1 VRERI
6 EYRFRVPSAAIF
18 TLYSYSKT
26 LEYHLVYVTAGSLMD
41 RYYTTRDTFCIVYA
55 RRRPPASS
63 DEYYWKL
70 MISRWQVNNL
80 VFSHTV
86 SVIYFYYYCQFCQVQ
101 SMSNI
106 ILLPLFRFLLLIRS
120 DVAFSVLLSYR
131 TFKLK
136 SKIHWRSSNLFD
148 CVIPIPKLINRPF
161 KSSNLFISVNP
172 VIKLSNRSF
181 RSSNLFIYVNPVP
194 KLANRSFRSSNLFGH
209 TIYVPKLANH
219 PFRSSNLFSC
229 VLLVPKYCKLVNSIY
244 NYRTIQKL

>member
-136 SKIHWRSSNLFD
+136 SKMHWWSSNLFD
-148 CVIPIPKLINRPF
+148 CVIPVPKLTNRPS

-172 VIKLSNRSF
+172 VLKLLNHLF
-181 RSSNLFIYVNPVP
+181 ISSNLFICVNPVP
-194 KLANRSFRSSNLFGH
+194 KLANRSFRSSNLFDR
-209 TIYVPKLANH
+209 TIYPKHANH
-219 PFRSSNLFSC
+219 QFRSSNLFSC